1 MINKIKVVLGVLLTL
16 GMVFKPIQVT
26 PTVSITLVVMAIV
39 GALIALDGLMKIE
52 I

>member
-1 MINKIKVVLGVLLTL
+1 MMNKLKVVIGVLLTL

-26 PTVSITLVVMAIV
+26 PTVSITLVILGIV
-39 GALIALDGLMKIE
+39 GALMVLDGLMKIE